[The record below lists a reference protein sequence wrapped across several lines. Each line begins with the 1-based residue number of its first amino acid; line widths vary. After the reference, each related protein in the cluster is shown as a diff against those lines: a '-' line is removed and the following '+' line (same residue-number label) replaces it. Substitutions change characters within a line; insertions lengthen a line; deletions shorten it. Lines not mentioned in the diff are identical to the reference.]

1 MFNLWASGD
10 ASMKSLSLTEQELR
24 LFQKEA
30 EKLGLDDSDL
40 ITELVRR
47 YLKRQNRKKL

>member
-10 ASMKSLSLTEQELR
+10 TPMKNLSLTEAELK
-24 LFQKEA
+24 LFRAEA

-40 ITELVRR
+40 VTELVRR
-47 YLKRQNRKKL
+47 FLRRQNRKKL

>member
-1 MFNLWASGD
+1 MFNLWVEGETH
-10 ASMKSLSLTEQELR
+10 MKSLSEEELR
-24 LFQKEA
+24 LFQREA

-47 YLKRQNRKKL
+47 FLRRQNRKKL